1 MTVKSEQVVNGFSR
15 HSAMTTNVVSP
26 LVPNLDL
33 GSVRGA
39 FSSDIS
45 ERPCTLSR
53 SEIQLAANPL
63 NGFLG
68 INVI

>member
-1 MTVKSEQVVNGFSR
+1 
-15 HSAMTTNVVSP
+15 MTTNVVSP

-39 FSSDIS
+39 FPADIS